1 MSIRTDLSDTGVVIF
16 KYWILKLLDD
26 LDRDNDIENSSID
39 VKLFLIILTLG
50 IDHLFVE
57 KPV

>member
-39 VKLFLIILTLG
+39 VRPKAFNKFRT
-50 IDHLFVE
+50 
-57 KPV
+57 